1 MKRELIEVIVTGLSL
16 GGAYAILHHS
26 TLFKERTLD
35 EVIGYLRKLDW
46 EEVTRLFDMNE
57 EEKLMGFW
65 TRREFRRTQRARLD
79 LASEFLGRMY
89 HDNRIFF
96 QWGSTEYKDMRRH
109 HLQYEP
115 ETLESIRQLVR
126 ATKQFR
132 RIALV
137 AIFKVKLLSLLNFEK
152 LRFLSVPSVAALRT
166 VWNADLL
173 QTYESVVKAAARLAS
188 VYGEEFEQEIM
199 ATLS

>member
-1 MKRELIEVIVTGLSL
+1 MKRELLEVIVTGLGL

-46 EEVTRLFDMNE
+46 NEVSKLFDVNE

-79 LASEFLGRMY
+79 LAGEFLECMY
-89 HDNRIFF
+89 HNNRVLF
-96 QWGSTEYKDMRRH
+96 QWGSTEYRDMRRH

-115 ETLESIRQLVR
+115 ETLENIRQLVKT
-126 ATKQFR
+126 TKHFR
-132 RIALV
+132 QTAFAVICRI
-137 AIFKVKLLSLLNFEK
+137 KLLSLLNFEK
-152 LRFLSVPSVAALRT
+152 LRFLPVPGVAVLRSL
-166 VWNADLL
+166 WNTDLL
-173 QTYESVVKAAARLAS
+173 QAYEAVVNAAAALAS
-188 VYGEEFEQEIM
+188 VYGEEYEQEIM
-199 ATLS
+199 ATI

>member
-1 MKRELIEVIVTGLSL
+1 MKRELIEVILTGLGL

-35 EVIGYLRKLDW
+35 EVVGYLRKLDW
-46 EEVTRLFDMNE
+46 EEVSKLFDTHE

-79 LASEFLGRMY
+79 LASEFLERMY

-115 ETLESIRQLVR
+115 ETLKNIRQLVR
-126 ATKQFR
+126 ATKEFR
-132 RIALV
+132 RIALIV
-137 AIFKVKLLSLLNFEK
+137 IFKVKFLSLLNFEK
-152 LRFLSVPSVAALRT
+152 LRFLPVPSVAALRT
-166 VWNADLL
+166 VWNGDLL
-173 QTYESVVKAAARLAS
+173 QAYEAVVKAAAAMAS
-188 VYGEEFEQEIM
+188 VYGEEYGQEIM
-199 ATLS
+199 AII